1 MFKRYGILIS
11 ASFLFLS
18 PINTNQSRMITVSS
32 QTTITR
38 EDDGVVNEVTVISR
52 EVILEA
58 PAAPKT
64 KDMQELDSQEDDQEL
79 DDEESFDDGDDE
91 GEGFF
96 EPEGTAPV
104 LEKIASQV
112 IEAVQEESVQKAE
125 EKTEEK
131 AAPQSRTISVFIDI
145 SPEEQKY
152 KHWTGLSY
160 KPEEFYCTVNGVKI
174 EPRSTAAPVPATS
187 NSLTIVYYSRFENG
201 RESSKKYI
209 YTVSPAIEQLKVQ
222 FDWKRK
228 VRIFLD
234 DEAAAFESMEELI

>member
-38 EDDGVVNEVTVISR
+38 ENDGVVSEVTVISR
-52 EVILEA
+52 EVILEV
-58 PAAPKT
+58 PAAPIT
-64 KDMQELDSQEDDQEL
+64 KDVQELDSQEDDQEP
-79 DDEESFDDGDDE
+79 DDEESFDDGDNE

-96 EPEGTAPV
+96 EPEETTPA
-104 LEKIASQV
+104 LEKIVSQV
-112 IEAVQEESVQKAE
+112 IQAVQEESAQKAE
-125 EKTEEK
+125 EKTEERT
-131 AAPQSRTISVFIDI
+131 APQSRTISVFIDI

-174 EPRSTAAPVPATS
+174 VPGSTAPVAATS
-187 NSLTIVYYSRFENG
+187 NNLTIVYYSRFENG

-209 YTVSPAIEQLKVQ
+209 YTVSPAPEQLKVQ

-234 DEAAAFESMEELI
+234 DEATVFESMEEII